1 MTGRKHFVQ
10 FDLRLTAEEERQL
23 MEYESTPHQHRNA
36 TSLGLFE
43 AMRLLKQYT
52 VTLNQSQ
59 ETRAGP
65 TIALAGL
72 YARRQCIEYYRLTI
86 PMQQLE
92 TSIRSC
98 HGQRR
103 SLFQALLDAQNS
115 FVRLDLELQI
125 ASSAKSD
132 PARDQTAAECLQT
145 MAQIRNSLEVDET
158 LDNSWHS
165 STVHSGSTCTDSGLY
180 RQDGAASAGRL
191 SHSRSFQD
199 SDNISSAAISVNS
212 PTCQQNVT
220 MASNPMPET
229 SQRTWQPRIPR

>member
-36 TSLGLFE
+36 ASLGLFE

-59 ETRAGP
+59 EVRAGP

-72 YARRQCIEYYRLTI
+72 YARRQCIEYHRLAI

-92 TSIRSC
+92 ASIRSC
-98 HGQRR
+98 HGQRQ
-103 SLFQALLDAQNS
+103 SLSQALLDAQNS
-115 FVRLDLELQI
+115 FIRLDLELQI
-125 ASSAKSD
+125 ASSAKS
-132 PARDQTAAECLQT
+132 DQTAAECLQT

-165 STVHSGSTCTDSGLY
+165 STVHSDSTCTDSGLY

-199 SDNISSAAISVNS
+199 SDNISSAAISVDS

-229 SQRTWQPRIPR
+229 SQRTWQPRISR